1 VVDVIEDHSSAM
13 TRATHLQSKRTAFR
27 DAQAALLEEGD
38 AQSGAQVLMSVLLAK
53 PSGLRTAAL
62 RLATGI
68 VVDANRTA
76 QAWFTD
82 KLKDGEVL
90 RVAAD
95 EFRATCNHLERHH
108 RRRRAGQHTALD
120 EELLRGC
127 AWTVKFITSLLVGQ
141 HSPMQELCTRQ
152 ASMMAAVNIL
162 QELEH
167 LLQALA
173 DSTSDDPRLVR
184 NSRRWKSF
192 SWLMF

>member
-1 VVDVIEDHSSAM
+1 MKPYERCSTTAICSSRRRSASS
-13 TRATHLQSKRTAFR
+13 TSSRTIVQRDDARDAFTASKRTAFR

-76 QAWFTD
+76 QAWFTE

-141 HSPMQELCTRQ
+141 HARCRSCARG
-152 ASMMAAVNIL
+152 
-162 QELEH
+162 
-167 LLQALA
+167 
-173 DSTSDDPRLVR
+173 
-184 NSRRWKSF
+184 RRR
-192 SWLMF
+192 